1 MNITVTNSGAKHR
14 WLRLNNGDYVG
25 IAPGG
30 SLDIDEAAVVGNA
43 AFQKLKDRHQLA
55 VSEIQVGKP
64 KAAAKAKRKRAS
76 SKKTSKKASK
86 KRSAKKAKA
95 SRRSAS

>member
-1 MNITVTNSGAKHR
+1 MNITVMNSGAKHR

-25 IAPGG
+25 IAPGE
-30 SLDIDEAAVVGNA
+30 SREIDEAAVVGNT
-43 AFQKLKDRHQLA
+43 AFQKLKDRHELA
-55 VSEIQVGKP
+55 ISEIRVGKP
-64 KAAAKAKRKRAS
+64 KAAKSKRKRAS
-76 SKKTSKKASK
+76 SKKRKVK